1 MNAKVKWVEKMQ
13 FVGNGPSKHT
23 LVMDAHPEVGGED
36 SGVRPMELL
45 LIGLGG
51 CTGMDVVSLLNKMR
65 VKFTH
70 FEIEIKSERDTV
82 HPKVF
87 KKIRLNYIIKG
98 NEIPEDKL
106 KKAIE
111 LSQQRYCSA
120 SAMLGKTA
128 ELDYTYSIIK
138 SNGSMQNA
146 D

>member
-1 MNAKVKWVEKMQ
+1 MDAKVKWIEKMQ

-87 KKIRLNYIIKG
+87 KKIKMNYIIKG
-98 NEIPEDKL
+98 DKIPKDKV

-120 SAMLGKTA
+120 SVMLGKTA
-128 ELDYTYSIIK
+128 ELDYTYSIIT
-138 SNGSMQNA
+138 SDDSMHNA
-146 D
+146 E